1 MLRAPLGTERYIVMG
16 IITKLFGKIKKDKSS
31 EDVSVSKASKESAS
45 PVDIKIDM
53 PNLNQINYDSS
64 TERHKFLSN
73 ICEQI
78 LESIKQLEELKAEYQ
93 LVTSYLTDIQ
103 KIDFIPKE
111 EREQLNDAARKIL
124 TFAKERTK
132 YQNKTTKITDAQFK
146 TIAKYEDIMADELK
160 KMKDFEIYHSVINN
174 DIKHLEGEKS
184 YLFDQLDD
192 IEERHESLN
201 KMAITTSV
209 LVLLLFAV
217 FILLGSIYE
226 ASMQIPFFMTIIM
239 AAVSVI
245 YILQNTRMNKKDK
258 KLTELKLNRA
268 IFLLNKVKIKYINN
282 TNALDYL
289 YEKFNVKSYAELMFL
304 WEQYMKAKE
313 EEKSYRKN
321 SELLELYN
329 KELITELKIYSLTDP
344 DIWIYQAAAI
354 LDEKE
359 MVEVR
364 HNLNVRRQKLRER
377 IDYNN
382 KIKENGLEQIE
393 KLLEVK
399 PESKEEI
406 STMLKDMGLNI

>member
-16 IITKLFGKIKKDKSS
+16 IITKLFGKIKKDKSR
-31 EDVSVSKASKESAS
+31 EDVSVSKATKESAS

-192 IEERHESLN
+192 MDERHESLN

-329 KELITELKIYSLTDP
+329 KELITELKIYGLTDP

-382 KIKENGLEQIE
+382 KIKENGIEQIE

>member
-16 IITKLFGKIKKDKSS
+16 IITKLFGKIKKDKSR
-31 EDVSVSKASKESAS
+31 EDVSVSKATKESAS

-192 IEERHESLN
+192 MDERHESLN

-226 ASMQIPFFMTIIM
+226 ANMQIPFFMTIIM

-329 KELITELKIYSLTDP
+329 KELITELKIYGLTDP

-382 KIKENGLEQIE
+382 KIKENGIEQIE

>member
-16 IITKLFGKIKKDKSS
+16 IITKLFGKIKKDKSR
-31 EDVSVSKASKESAS
+31 EDVSVSKATKESAS

-160 KMKDFEIYHSVINN
+160 KMKDYEIYHSVINN

-192 IEERHESLN
+192 VDERHESLN

-226 ASMQIPFFMTIIM
+226 ANMQIPFFMTIIM

-329 KELITELKIYSLTDP
+329 KELITELKIYGLTDP

-382 KIKENGLEQIE
+382 KIKENGIEQIE

>member
-16 IITKLFGKIKKDKSS
+16 IITKLFGKIKKDKSR
-31 EDVSVSKASKESAS
+31 EDVSVSKATKESAS

-192 IEERHESLN
+192 VDERHESLN

-329 KELITELKIYSLTDP
+329 KELITELKIYGLTDP

-382 KIKENGLEQIE
+382 KIKENGIEQIE